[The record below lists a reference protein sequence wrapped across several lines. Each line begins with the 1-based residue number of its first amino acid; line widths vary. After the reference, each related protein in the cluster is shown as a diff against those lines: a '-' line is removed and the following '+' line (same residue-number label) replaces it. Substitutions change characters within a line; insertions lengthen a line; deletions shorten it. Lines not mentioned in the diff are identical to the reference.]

1 MQTSRPLLI
10 IAEDVEN
17 EALATLVVNT
27 LRGGLKTCAVKA
39 PGFGDRRKANASR
52 HCNFNRWRGYLRRS
66 GLKP

>member
-27 LRGGLKTCAVKA
+27 LRGGLKLVRLKRQVLVIAVK
-39 PGFGDRRKANASR
+39 PCFKTLQ
-52 HCNFNRWRGYLRRS
+52 F
-66 GLKP
+66 